1 MSAAS
6 ARPTIAA
13 PRLGRPGRRPL
24 DWLASQLPLSLVED
38 DFFRRFLGIFQT
50 MADSVVEHVDNLNL
64 LLDPTVS
71 PIGMVS
77 YLGSWLGEDLP
88 YDTLDELVLRRWV
101 GQAANLMHWRGTAH
115 GLKALL
121 ELLTQR
127 PVDVIDSGG
136 IFHEGEASR
145 QTGQVAVRVRQLGV
159 LDQTGL
165 IALVRREVPA
175 NTFVYLFVGD
185 ERIWPATDPVGE
197 AEPIRLDEEI

>member
-1 MSAAS
+1 MSALPA
-6 ARPTIAA
+6 TTA
-13 PRLGRPGRRPL
+13 PRLARPGRRPP

-64 LLDPTVS
+64 LLDPSVAPS
-71 PIGMVS
+71 VMVS

-101 GQAANLMHWRGTAH
+101 GQSATLLRWRGTAR
-115 GLKALL
+115 GLSAIL

-127 PVDVIDSGG
+127 PVEVVDSGG
-136 IFHEGEASR
+136 IFHEGEAPR
-145 QTGQVAVRVRQLGV
+145 QTGQLAVRVRQLGV
-159 LDQTGL
+159 LDRAGL

-175 NTFVYLFVGD
+175 NVVVYVFVGED
-185 ERIWPATDPVGE
+185 RIWPSQE
-197 AEPIRLDEEI
+197 AERAVDGGNGVSSDEEI

>member
-1 MSAAS
+1 MIS
-6 ARPTIAA
+6 A
-13 PRLGRPGRRPL
+13 PRLGRPGRRPP
-24 DWLASQLPLSLVED
+24 DWLASQLPLGLVED

-71 PIGMVS
+71 PPSMVS

-101 GQAANLMHWRGTAH
+101 GQAANLLRWRGTAR
-115 GLKALL
+115 GLEALL

-127 PVDVIDSGG
+127 PVEVIDSGG
-136 IFHEGEASR
+136 IFHEGEAPR
-145 QTGQVAVRVRQLGV
+145 QTGQLAVRVRQLGV
-159 LDQTGL
+159 LDQAGL

-175 NTFVYLFVGD
+175 NTLVYLFVGD
-185 ERIWPATDPVGE
+185 QRVWPDPDGQNE
-197 AEPIRLDEEI
+197 ADPIQFDEEI